1 MLLGHIFMLYHNF
14 ANGCLLGEV
23 ELIDAL
29 LKQLLVNIVE
39 TDYDLSANRL
49 DGGLF
54 IRWTVIHSLC
64 YMLQALHKELGL
76 IA

>member
-1 MLLGHIFMLYHNF
+1 MLDHNF

-29 LKQLLVNIVE
+29 FKQLIVNAVE
-39 TDYDLSANRL
+39 ADDDLSANRL

-54 IRWTVIHSLC
+54 FRWTVIHSLC
-64 YMLQALHKELGL
+64 DMLQTLDEELGL
-76 IA
+76 VA